1 MSRKKKWSVKYTE
14 HRHQNETTSMLRIL
28 ARRIRR
34 YTIHSFVVV
43 VLRKTKQSIRLQY
56 KSITKVMD
64 VPSSKDAVF
73 KCILHSSLRSYWD
86 FPFLDFGKNIIIPLR
101 DCLMSKK
108 DVKGVIRRIWKL
120 SRPRKK
126 GKRTQVVH
134 VDCSSF
140 TLEAA

>member
-64 VPSSKDAVF
+64 VPSRMQYSSASCTTHDHTERFSLGYFLSKISL
-73 KCILHSSLRSYWD
+73 CITMRYC
-86 FPFLDFGKNIIIPLR
+86 R
-101 DCLMSKK
+101 MSKK
-108 DVKGVIRRIWKL
+108 DVKGLIRRMYESYL
-120 SRPRKK
+120 SEKEKVLGLQQYYRR
-126 GKRTQVVH
+126 GLQQ
-134 VDCSSF
+134 
-140 TLEAA
+140 